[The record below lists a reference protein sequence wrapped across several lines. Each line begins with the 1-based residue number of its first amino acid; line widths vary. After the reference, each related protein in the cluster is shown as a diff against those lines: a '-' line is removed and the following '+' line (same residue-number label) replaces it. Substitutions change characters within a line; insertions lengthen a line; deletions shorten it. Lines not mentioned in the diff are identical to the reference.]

1 MEKEYID
8 IKLDR
13 NMKETG
19 LMICSTAQELK
30 FQKMAQLIPVSLE
43 TVKNK
48 VLEPMHG
55 LMELIMK
62 ANGQIIKLK
71 GLVSINGQM
80 AGDLKAVG

>member
-1 MEKEYID
+1 
-8 IKLDR
+8 
-13 NMKETG
+13 
-19 LMICSTAQELK
+19 
-30 FQKMAQLIPVSLE
+30 MAQLIPVSLE

-71 GLVSINGQM
+71 GLVYINGQM